1 MERKRVVDIKKYVTA
16 LYCILPFEKDFFA
29 KHRIIAEYNGHPLL
43 EHINNFKKTTK
54 ISKKFF
60 NKNRLNN
67 KNPIISL
74 IPGSRKQEIIKK
86 LPIMIEACSNFLS
99 NYNIVIAGMNSL
111 KIAIPTLLAKS
122 GISIVYDT
130 YNLLNHSTYALV
142 TSRTATL
149 ETAFFNIPQVVAY
162 KTSWISYKIAKS
174 FVKVKYISLVNL
186 ILNKP
191 IVKELIQSELNIK
204 TLTKELSNLKNEKI
218 HDQIK
223 LEYSNLHSI
232 S

>member
-1 MERKRVVDIKKYVTA
+1 
-16 LYCILPFEKDFFA
+16 
-29 KHRIIAEYNGHPLL
+29 
-43 EHINNFKKTTK
+43 
-54 ISKKFF
+54 
-60 NKNRLNN
+60 
-67 KNPIISL
+67 
-74 IPGSRKQEIIKK
+74 
-86 LPIMIEACSNFLS
+86 MIEACSNFLI

-111 KIAIPTLLAKS
+111 KNLYQPYLQKS
-122 GISIVYDT
+122 GISIVYDDT

-142 TSRTATL
+142 TSGTATL

-174 FVKVKYISLVNL
+174 FIKVKYISLVNL

-191 IVKELIQSELNIK
+191 IVKELIQSDLNIK
-204 TLTKELSNLKNEKI
+204 NLTKELINLKNEKI

-232 S
+232 CRGKEVSKKIAIHMLKTINNN